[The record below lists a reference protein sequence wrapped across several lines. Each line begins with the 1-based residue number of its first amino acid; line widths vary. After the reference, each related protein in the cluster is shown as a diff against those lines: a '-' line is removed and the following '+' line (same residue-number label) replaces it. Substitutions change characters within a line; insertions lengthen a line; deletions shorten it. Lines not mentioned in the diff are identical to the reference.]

1 MSTRQPNVKA
11 LRNPGFFWGAPL
23 YELLED
29 WTFQVDYKGEKLEY
43 FIPKGYKFDGAS
55 IPRLFWGFPF
65 GYTPFGVHIGAAL
78 EHDWL
83 CEWRPLDSATV
94 HAHFE
99 KRLREDGIRPS
110 QAWAM
115 GKAVKLFGPRF

>member
-1 MSTRQPNVKA
+1 MSKQPHVKA
-11 LRNPGFFWGAPL
+11 LKNPGFLWGDPL
-23 YELLED
+23 YEVVED
-29 WTFQVDYKGEKLEY
+29 WKFEVKKGDEVYEFY
-43 FIPKGYKFDGAS
+43 IPKGYKFDGAS
-55 IPRLFWGFPF
+55 VPRLFWGFPF

-83 CEWRPLDSATV
+83 CDWRPLDSPTV

-99 KRLREDGIRPS
+99 KRLLEDGIRPS
-110 QAWAM
+110 QAFMM